1 MVRPTAPAPA
11 RTPATRDQA
20 DAYRFGVRRMEA
32 ALVRGDTG
40 LLHEQLR
47 SQRRAAFAGV
57 LLALLV
63 LGGVAAHG
71 RLTSAADWT
80 REKLVVA
87 ESAGTLFAVVHNPS
101 RLVPVANLAAGRLV
115 LAAYGVEGGAA
126 AVPEPVAD
134 DKLAGAPRTAVAA
147 VPGASGV
154 QPEAPGPTGGWAVCD
169 TVENARVAGT
179 TVVAG
184 VVSAGLSG
192 AGAAVLG
199 QSAGRTWAIVD
210 NRRYQVDPADRA
222 VLDALG
228 ADPRAVRQIG
238 AALLASLPEG
248 PALTMASRD
257 RSGDW
262 PRPPARWADAT
273 SEPVLCR
280 VVTPEDPAHP
290 QVVVTAA
297 VPAADGAVT
306 VGLAQGDRDG
316 PRADAVVLGAGAGGP
331 VALASD
337 PARRALVSTTG
348 VLHPIA
354 DDRTAEALGVREAAP
369 APDWALRL
377 LPVGP
382 GLEVGA
388 VERMVDVLD
397 RVG

>member
-32 ALVRGDTG
+32 ALVRGDTV

-47 SQRRAAFAGV
+47 AQRRAAFAGV

-71 RLTSAADWT
+71 RLTSASDWT
-80 REKLVVA
+80 RAKLVVA
-87 ESAGTLFAVVHNPS
+87 ETAATMYAVVPGP
-101 RLVPVANLAAGRLV
+101 RLVPVANLAAGRLL
-115 LAAYGVEGGAA
+115 LAAYRVEGGAT

-134 DKLAGAPRTAVAA
+134 DELADAPRTAVVA

-154 QPEAPGPTGGWAVCD
+154 HPDGPGPAGGWAVCD
-169 TVENARVAGT
+169 TVGSSGLERT

-184 VVSAGLSG
+184 VVPDDLPG
-192 AGAAVLG
+192 AGAAVLAE
-199 QSAGRTWAIVD
+199 SAGQAWVIAD
-210 NRRYQVDPADRA
+210 NRRYRVDPGDRA

-228 ADPRAVRQIG
+228 ADRRAVRQVG

-248 PALTMASRD
+248 PALTMASRS

-262 PRPPARWADAT
+262 PRPPPRWADPAA
-273 SEPVLCR
+273 EPVLCR
-280 VVTPEDPAHP
+280 VVMPNDPAHP
-290 QVVVTAA
+290 VVVGAAA
-297 VPAADGAVT
+297 VPAAAGTVT
-306 VGLAQGDRDG
+306 VDLAQGDGAG
-316 PRADAVVLGAGAGGP
+316 PRADAVVLGAGAGGA
-331 VALASD
+331 VRLASD
-337 PARRALVSTTG
+337 PARLALVSTTG
-348 VLHPIA
+348 VLHPITGTG
-354 DDRTAEALGVREAAP
+354 TAEALGVTDAAD

-382 GLEVGA
+382 GLDLDA
-388 VERMVDVLD
+388 VTRTVDVLD

>member
-11 RTPATRDQA
+11 RTPATRDEA

-32 ALVRGDTG
+32 ALVRGDTT

-63 LGGVAAHG
+63 LGGAAAHG
-71 RLTSAADWT
+71 NFTSASDWT
-80 REKLVVA
+80 GEKLVVA
-87 ESAGTLFAVVHNPS
+87 ESAGTMFAVVGKVK
-101 RLVPVANLAAGRLV
+101 RLVPVANLAAGRLL
-115 LAAYGVEGGAA
+115 LAAYGVEGGATA
-126 AVPEPVAD
+126 EPEPVAD
-134 DKLAGAPRTAVAA
+134 ATLADAPRTAAAA

-154 QPEAPGPTGGWAVCD
+154 RPDQPGPVGGWAVCD
-169 TVENARVAGT
+169 TTANARLTRT

-184 VVSAGLSG
+184 VVPAGLSG
-192 AGAAVLG
+192 DGVAVLA
-199 QSAGRTWAIVD
+199 QEAGRTWAIVD
-210 NRRYQVDPADRA
+210 NRRYPLDLTDRA

-228 ADPRAVRQIG
+228 ADRRAVRQIG

-248 PALTMASRD
+248 PALTMASHG

-262 PRPPARWADAT
+262 PRPPARWADAA

-280 VVTPEDPAHP
+280 VATPDDPAHP
-290 QVVVTAA
+290 QVVVAGA
-297 VPAADGAVT
+297 VPADAGAVT
-306 VGLAQGDRDG
+306 VDLAQADRDG

-337 PARRALVSTTG
+337 PDRRALVSTTG

-354 DDRTAEALGVREAAP
+354 AGPTAEALGVGEAAT

-382 GLEVGA
+382 GLDLAA
-388 VERMVDVLD
+388 VTRIVDVLD